1 MHTIPSGLVI
11 VNKHCEHFSLA
22 DSLLLLVVFCLVG
35 FLSFFFSC
43 PPQKTTPNRNEL
55 RWNEQKY
62 AKDYDREEKHLY
74 AVFNPLTITILHN
87 LSLFDVTTLYKNC
100 FPFFHSQDS
109 VPGFVDAVCHRRFF
123 RNGFSRLFVVERRL
137 RKSYDF
143 QIWNEWRK
151 IDNDKTLVVNTAI
164 IVVLWYVLLAASNE
178 QKICT

>member
-100 FPFFHSQDS
+100 FPFFK
-109 VPGFVDAVCHRRFF
+109 V
-123 RNGFSRLFVVERRL
+123 SRLGFWVCKCSL
-137 RKSYDF
+137 PSP
-143 QIWNEWRK
+143 ILSEWVFSPFCCRTSTSK
-151 IDNDKTLVVNTAI
+151 E
-164 IVVLWYVLLAASNE
+164 LWLSDLEWMAENR
-178 QKICT
+178 